1 MTEYDL
7 FQYCDY
13 VLTFI
18 RNLLNFSG
26 IQHAKGKKRIQRME
40 FDLDKRK
47 TNEL

>member
-26 IQHAKGKKRIQRME
+26 IQHAKGKKNE
-40 FDLDKRK
+40 FKEW
-47 TNEL
+47 NSI